1 MKRRKLVWHLFPSY
15 LLLVV
20 ATLAAVSWYAIV
32 ALTNFHYDQTT
43 LHLEALARVL
53 VERLGP
59 DIASRP
65 PDDINSISADLA
77 ERAGVRVT
85 AILPDGVVIADSH
98 KDPLLMENHADRP
111 EIIAA
116 YTGQVG
122 SARRFSH
129 TLQHRRVYAAV
140 PVMRNRGVVAVVR
153 TSVPTTA
160 VESEIALLLRPIGLA
175 ALMMILLAAVLS
187 FFVSRRIARP
197 LENMERGATRFARG
211 ELQHDL
217 PVPKAEELASLA
229 ESLNAM
235 AAELDVRIRTI
246 SHQRAES
253 EAVFSSMVE
262 GVIAVDP
269 GERIIAINLAAA
281 DMFAVDA
288 ARSRGRLIQEVIRN
302 TDVQNLAR
310 RALESDG
317 PVEAGIDAGAGGER
331 YLQAHGTALRDGQGR
346 QVGAVLVLNDMT
358 RMRRLENVRRDF
370 VANVSHELRTPI
382 TSIKGFVETLIDGE
396 CADPKETRRFLD
408 IVLKHVDRLNAI
420 IEDLLYLSRIEQDPE
435 HALAG
440 LREVVIREIVE
451 HAIDALAASAR
462 ERDIRIEVGCERSIK
477 SVVNAQLIE
486 HAVANLLDNAIKYS
500 EPGTTVW
507 VEGEDVGNEV
517 RIRVR
522 DEGVGIAPE
531 HLERIF
537 ERFYRVDKA
546 RSRRLGGTGLGLAIA
561 KHIIQAHGGRIL
573 VDSEPGEG
581 SVFTIVL
588 PKQRSSG
595 IR

>member
-20 ATLAAVSWYAIV
+20 ATLAAVSWYAIIT
-32 ALTNFHYDQTT
+32 LTDFHFDQTT
-43 LHLEALARVL
+43 SHLEALARVL

-59 DIASRP
+59 DIAARP
-65 PDDINSISADLA
+65 PDVVNAVSADLA

-85 AILPDGVVIADSH
+85 VILPSGVVIADSH
-98 KDPLLMENHADRP
+98 KNPLLMENHADRP

-116 YTGQVG
+116 YAGRVG
-122 SARRFSH
+122 SSRRFSH

-140 PVMRNRGVVAVVR
+140 PVMGNGSVAAVVR

-175 ALMMILLAAVLS
+175 ALLMIVLAAVLS

-197 LENMERGATRFARG
+197 LENMERGAVRFARG

-253 EAVFSSMVE
+253 EAVFTSMVE

-269 GERIIAINLAAA
+269 DERIIAINRAAA
-281 DMFAVDA
+281 EMFGVDA
-288 ARSRGRLIQEVIRN
+288 GRARGRPIQEVIRN
-302 TDVQNLAR
+302 TVVQVLAR

-317 PVEAGIDAGAGGER
+317 PVEAGIEPSAAEER

-382 TSIKGFVETLIDGE
+382 TSIKGFVETLIDGA
-396 CADPKETRRFLD
+396 CADPRETRRFLE

-435 HALAG
+435 QSLAG
-440 LREVVIREIVE
+440 RQEVRIRGIIEG
-451 HAIDALAASAR
+451 AIESLSASAR
-462 ERDIRIEVGCERSIK
+462 ERDIH
-477 SVVNAQLIE
+477 VVARCDDALSARVNPQLLE
-486 HAVANLLDNAIKYS
+486 HAVGNLLDNAIKYS
-500 EPGTTVW
+500 ETGSTVW
-507 VEGEDVGNEV
+507 VEGAEDDDAFH
-517 RIRVR
+517 IRVR
-522 DEGVGIAPE
+522 DEGTGIAAE

-546 RSRRLGGTGLGLAIA
+546 RSRQLGGTGLGLAIA
-561 KHIIQAHGGRIL
+561 KHIVQTHGGRIS
-573 VDSEPGEG
+573 VESRPGEG
-581 SVFTIVL
+581 SVFTISL
-588 PKQRSSG
+588 PKQRTSETF
-595 IR
+595 

>member
-32 ALTNFHYDQTT
+32 ALTDFHFDQTT
-43 LHLEALARVL
+43 SHLGALSRVL

-65 PDDINSISADLA
+65 PDVVNAVSADLA

-85 AILPDGVVIADSH
+85 VVLPNGVVIADSH

-111 EIIAA
+111 EIVAA
-116 YTGQVG
+116 YAGQVG
-122 SARRFSH
+122 SSRRFSH
-129 TLQHRRVYAAV
+129 TLEHRRVYAAV
-140 PVMRNRGVVAVVR
+140 PVMSSGRVAAVVR

-175 ALMMILLAAVLS
+175 ALLMIVLAAVLS
-187 FFVSRRIARP
+187 FFVSRRIVRP
-197 LENMERGATRFARG
+197 LENMERGAVRFARG

-235 AAELDVRIRTI
+235 AAELDLRIGTI

-253 EAVFSSMVE
+253 EAVFASMVE

-269 GERIIAINLAAA
+269 GECIIAINRAAA
-281 DMFAVDA
+281 EMFGVDA
-288 ARSRGRLIQEVIRN
+288 GRARGRPIQEVIRN
-302 TDVQNLAR
+302 TDVQDLAR

-317 PVEAGIDAGAGGER
+317 AVEAGIEPSAAEDR
-331 YLQAHGTALRDGQGR
+331 YLQAHGTALRDGQNR

-382 TSIKGFVETLIDGE
+382 TSIKGFVETLVDGA
-396 CADPKETRRFLD
+396 CADPRETRRFLE

-435 HALAG
+435 QTLAG
-440 LREVVIREIVE
+440 QQEAHISGIIEGAVE
-451 HAIDALAASAR
+451 SLSASAR
-462 ERDIRIEVGCERSIK
+462 ERDINVVASCDRS
-477 SVVNAQLIE
+477 VTARGNPQLLE

-500 EPGTTVW
+500 EPGRTVW
-507 VEGEDVGNEV
+507 VDGDAIEDTV

-522 DEGVGIAPE
+522 DEGTGIGAE

-561 KHIIQAHGGRIL
+561 KHIVQAHGGSIS
-573 VDSEPGEG
+573 VESEPGEG
-581 SVFTIVL
+581 SVFTISL
-588 PKQRSSG
+588 PKR
-595 IR
+595 REF